1 MAVQIPST
9 TLPRPKISVIIP
21 VYNVEPYLRRCL
33 DSVIQ
38 NTYRNLE
45 IICVNDGSPDNCL
58 SILREYEK
66 QDTRIIVIDQQ
77 NGGLSAARNAG
88 LDIAT
93 GDFISFIDSDD
104 WIHPQHFE
112 LLLYVQQKYNSDLTI
127 ARHQTTSDPVPPTHS
142 QFDLCSVHAHLL
154 SIDSL
159 LQMRFA
165 RNYVWGRLYR
175 ASMLNAHR
183 FIEGVVFEDTPFNLF
198 LLSKH
203 ESLQIALIEEPLY
216 FYFIRSSSIVHTASL
231 LSLQPICM
239 AYLSHITPQSSEHEK
254 HILIEESIKKL
265 LALRYEASL
274 DSNTAALR
282 ESNSLLRRSLH
293 LMLHAK
299 RISAKKKLQ
308 YIILSV
314 FPQVYR
320 QFRIKDDPT
329 LLQWEKQKRI
339 SAKEHN

>member
-9 TLPRPKISVIIP
+9 ILPRPKISVIIP

-66 QDTRIIVIDQQ
+66 QDDRIIVIDKE
-77 NGGLSAARNAG
+77 NGGVSSARNAG

-93 GDFISFIDSDD
+93 GEYISFIDSDD
-104 WIHPQHFE
+104 WIHPQYFE
-112 LLLYVQQKYNSDLTI
+112 ILLHVLQAFNADLTI
-127 ARHQTTSDPVPPTHS
+127 AKHQVVSDPIPSDSLHIDT
-142 QFDLCSVHAHLL
+142 DNIHAAPL

-175 ASMLNAHR
+175 ASMLQSHR
-183 FIEGVVFEDTPFNLF
+183 FIEGVIFEDTPFNLF
-198 LLSKH
+198 LLCRH
-203 ESLQIALIEEPLY
+203 EDIQIALIEESLY
-216 FYFIRSSSIVHTASL
+216 FYFMRPSSIVHTASL
-231 LSLQPICM
+231 ISRLPICQ
-239 AYLSHITPQSSEHEK
+239 AYLSHITPHSSEHEK
-254 HILIEESIKKL
+254 RILVEESIKKL
-265 LALRYEASL
+265 LSLRYEASL
-274 DSNTAALR
+274 DNNADAIR
-282 ESNSLLRRSLH
+282 QFNSLLRKYLRL
-293 LMLHAK
+293 LPGAK

-308 YIILSV
+308 YAILSV